1 MIFHHATQSLR
12 ETFPVRASEWALS
25 WMLFNWGIILT
36 LNPNLFDI
44 SPSYNTFAS
53 MMSETAWGLV
63 CLAIGGMRIAFLF
76 INGLWR
82 RSPHLRMAGAF
93 ISCFFWFQISAGFI
107 YAGTWSTGLAIYPVL
122 LMLDIHNLLR
132 AATDAA
138 IVDKKYSE
146 RRNGT
151 DT

>member
-1 MIFHHATQSLR
+1 
-12 ETFPVRASEWALS
+12 
-25 WMLFNWGIILT
+25 
-36 LNPNLFDI
+36 
-44 SPSYNTFAS
+44 
-53 MMSETAWGLV
+53 
-63 CLAIGGMRIAFLF
+63 
-76 INGLWR
+76 
-82 RSPHLRMAGAF
+82 
-93 ISCFFWFQISAGFI
+93 
-107 YAGTWSTGLAIYPVL
+107 LAIYPVL